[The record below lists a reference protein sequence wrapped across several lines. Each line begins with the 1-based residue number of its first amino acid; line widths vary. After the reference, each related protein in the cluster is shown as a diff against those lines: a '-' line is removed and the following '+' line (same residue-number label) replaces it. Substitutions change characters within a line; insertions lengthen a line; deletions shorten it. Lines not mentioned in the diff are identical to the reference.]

1 MALLVVLQRAGT
13 FTDGATAPIAQ
24 DRSTRSRQGS
34 SMRKL
39 FSTLLLTFGC
49 WGMLAPADAHEGA
62 GLDLSRL
69 VVVGDS
75 LSAGYQNGSLLDSQQ
90 VNGFASVVARQAG
103 VPLPLPLIAAPG
115 IPNVLTL
122 VEPGPPPILG
132 EMPGVSPGRVNPTV
146 QPMNL
151 AVPGQRVKD
160 ALTVRPD
167 LDFSTDPLADLVLGL
182 PGLFLGVSRSQV
194 EWAEALAP
202 TAAIVW
208 LGNNDVLGPALA
220 GDASLVTSVRDFRSA
235 YREVLDRV
243 TRTGAQL
250 IVANIPDVTALPYF
264 TSAEQVA
271 ASAGAP
277 LEVIGP
283 ALGLAPGD
291 FVTPDAF
298 ELIGPILA
306 GAIPGPLPGNVV
318 LDAGEVVTIRAAM
331 RQFNLIIALE
341 ALSRRAALVDVHG
354 LFQCAA
360 ARSIVVGD
368 RRLTTDFLGGL
379 FSLDA
384 VHPTRTG
391 YAVLANAFLHAI
403 ELRFGTRIPRADL
416 VEVAEQDP
424 LVLPSVN
431 GAGSDATCTLWLGW
445 AR

>member
-1 MALLVVLQRAGT
+1 M
-13 FTDGATAPIAQ
+13 
-24 DRSTRSRQGS
+24 RS
-34 SMRKL
+34 L
-39 FSTLLLTFGC
+39 ISTLLLGFAFSG
-49 WGMLAPADAHEGA
+49 LPAPVGAHGA
-62 GLDLSRL
+62 GVDLSRL

-75 LSAGYQNGSLLDSQQ
+75 LSAGYQNGSLLDCQQ
-90 VNGFASVVARQAG
+90 VNGYAAVVARQAD

-122 VEPGPPPILG
+122 VDPGPPPVLG
-132 EMPGVSPGRVNPTV
+132 VLMPDVSSPGRVDPTV
-146 QPMNL
+146 QAMNL
-151 AVPGQRVKD
+151 AVPGHRVQD

-167 LDFSTDPLADLVLGL
+167 PDFSTDPLADLVLGL
-182 PGLFLGVSRSQV
+182 PGLFLGISRSQV

-208 LGNNDVLGPALA
+208 LGNNDVLGPAVA
-220 GDASLVTSVRDFRSA
+220 GNASQVTSVRDFRAA

-243 TRTGAQL
+243 SRTGADL

-264 TSAEQVA
+264 TPAEQIA
-271 ASAGAP
+271 ASVGLP
-277 LEVIGP
+277 LTVIGP
-283 ALGLAPGD
+283 VLGLADGD

-298 ELIGPILA
+298 ELIGLILA
-306 GAIPGPLPGNVV
+306 GAMPGPLPGNVV
-318 LDAGEVVTIRAAM
+318 LDAGEVATIRAATQ
-331 RQFNLIIALE
+331 QFNLIIALE

-360 ARSIVVGD
+360 AHGIVVGD

-391 YAVLANAFLHAI
+391 YAVLANAFIQAI
-403 ELRFGTRIPRADL
+403 QLRFGTRIPRADL
-416 VEVAEQDP
+416 VQVAAQDP
-424 LVLPSVN
+424 LVLPTVN
-431 GAGSDATCTLWLGW
+431 GSDDADTRATCTLWLGW